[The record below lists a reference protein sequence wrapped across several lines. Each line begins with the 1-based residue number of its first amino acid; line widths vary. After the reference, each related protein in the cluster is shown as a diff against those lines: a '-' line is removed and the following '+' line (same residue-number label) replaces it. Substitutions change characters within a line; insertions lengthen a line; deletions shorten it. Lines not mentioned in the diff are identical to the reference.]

1 MQHIL
6 FQAVCLKIQQVRNHI
21 NLLFFKLLDIENKR
35 DTIDQFI
42 TVKESGVKTNNCQW
56 LILTGTGV
64 LLTLLAS
71 ATGSSALFSGL
82 DIIPVCNSLSNREL
96 ISSGAELAAAKECET
111 SNYSTIFLRV
121 VLADNIRYVLS
132 L

>member
-42 TVKESGVKTNNCQW
+42 TVKESGVKKNNCQW
-56 LILTGTGV
+56 PILTGTGV

-71 ATGSSALFSGL
+71 DTGSSALFSGL

-96 ISSGAELAAAKECET
+96 ISSGAELVAAKECET
-111 SNYSTIFLRV
+111 SNYSTVFL
-121 VLADNIRYVLS
+121 
-132 L
+132 